1 MSVAFENAPDRTGP
15 AGDDSVRPFVVEV
28 LDVRGRAIQMGP
40 ALDAIL
46 SRHDYPPPVS
56 RLLAEAIVLAVL
68 LGSSLKINGRFT
80 LQTETDGAVDVLVVD
95 YRSGGG

>member
-1 MSVAFENAPDRTGP
+1 MSLGVESVPERLGP
-15 AGDDSVRPFVVEV
+15 AGDDAVRPFAVET

-46 SRHDYPPPVS
+46 SRHDYPAPVS

-68 LGSSLKINGRFT
+68 LGSSLKFEGKFT
-80 LQTETDGAVDVLVVD
+80 LQAE
-95 YRSGGG
+95 